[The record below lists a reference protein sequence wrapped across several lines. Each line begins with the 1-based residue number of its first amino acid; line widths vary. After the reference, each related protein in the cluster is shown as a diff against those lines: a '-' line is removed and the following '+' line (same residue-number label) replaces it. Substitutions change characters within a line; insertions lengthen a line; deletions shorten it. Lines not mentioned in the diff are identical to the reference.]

1 MVQEIETRAIT
12 AQQQINLVKAQISS
26 KQRDVRIVQLTANEI
41 GSLPKD
47 TNVYEGVGKMCVS
60 RSPRLT

>member
-1 MVQEIETRAIT
+1 MQEIETRAVT

-26 KQRDVRIVQLTANEI
+26 KQRDARLVQLTANEI

-60 RSPRLT
+60 RFPRI